1 MAYIDKISLA
11 FRHVAIVILVII
23 LWDLQEVDRY
33 RTAMRKMATDLLHV
47 REDCKR
53 LEVIVMLTI

>member
-1 MAYIDKISLA
+1 MLYL
-11 FRHVAIVILVII
+11 LCQ
-23 LWDLQEVDRY
+23 QEVDRY

-53 LEVIVMLTI
+53 LEVCTRMRTLLVT

>member
-1 MAYIDKISLA
+1 MC
-11 FRHVAIVILVII
+11 F

-33 RTAMRKMATDLLHV
+33 RTVMRKIAADLLHV

-53 LEVIVMLTI
+53 LEVISC